1 MEYLFLIIC
10 LIMFLFALGCIAFLT
25 WTIVQPK
32 LSKKEIDI
40 DEELD
45 RAVETI
51 EEYCLTQKDDGHCRF
66 NLNDSNKE
74 CDCMLLRKPP
84 EGWNHADDNKE

>member
-1 MEYLFLIIC
+1 MEYLFIVIV

-51 EEYCLTQKDDGHCRF
+51 EEYCLTQKDEGNCLF
-66 NLNDSNKE
+66 NLNDSNEE

-84 EGWNHADDNKE
+84 EAWNHATDHKD